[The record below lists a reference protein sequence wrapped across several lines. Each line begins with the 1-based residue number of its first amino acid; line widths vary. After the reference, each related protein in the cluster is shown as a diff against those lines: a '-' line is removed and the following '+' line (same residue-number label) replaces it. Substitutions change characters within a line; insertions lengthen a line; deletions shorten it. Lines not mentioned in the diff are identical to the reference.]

1 MTFVPKLRTVPHVPG
16 SFTTGARRNL
26 GGLANFKVPPI
37 HNEPNVCPDWSQ
49 FKDLRFLT
57 LVASHHTPKAQSSAQ
72 NSKMRWTSSKATFL
86 FKCRSSL
93 APKRFVT
100 RNKIYR
106 SSKLTFYQISSNLN
120 KSQGNPSDHASA
132 IANYRE
138 ASAEQVNEA
147 IENALK
153 AKPEWENMSFANRA
167 AIFLRAAELVATKY
181 RYDIMAA
188 TMLGQ
193 GKNIWQA
200 EIDAAAETADFYRFN
215 VHYASE
221 LYKQQN
227 TMNDTGMW
235 K

>member
-1 MTFVPKLRTVPHVPG
+1 MSG
-16 SFTTGARRNL
+16 
-26 GGLANFKVPPI
+26 
-37 HNEPNVCPDWSQ
+37 
-49 FKDLRFLT
+49 
-57 LVASHHTPKAQSSAQ
+57 
-72 NSKMRWTSSKATFL
+72 
-86 FKCRSSL
+86 
-93 APKRFVT
+93 
-100 RNKIYR
+100 NK
-106 SSKLTFYQISSNLN
+106 N
-120 KSQGNPSDHASA
+120 KTQANPSDHASV
-132 IANYRE
+132 IANYSE
-138 ASAEQVNEA
+138 ASAEQVNQA
-147 IENALK
+147 IERALE
-153 AKPEWENMSFANRA
+153 AKPAWENMAFTNRA

>member
-1 MTFVPKLRTVPHVPG
+1 M
-16 SFTTGARRNL
+16 
-26 GGLANFKVPPI
+26 
-37 HNEPNVCPDWSQ
+37 
-49 FKDLRFLT
+49 
-57 LVASHHTPKAQSSAQ
+57 
-72 NSKMRWTSSKATFL
+72 
-86 FKCRSSL
+86 
-93 APKRFVT
+93 T

>member
-1 MTFVPKLRTVPHVPG
+1 M
-16 SFTTGARRNL
+16 
-26 GGLANFKVPPI
+26 
-37 HNEPNVCPDWSQ
+37 D
-49 FKDLRFLT
+49 
-57 LVASHHTPKAQSSAQ
+57 
-72 NSKMRWTSSKATFL
+72 
-86 FKCRSSL
+86 
-93 APKRFVT
+93 
-100 RNKIYR
+100 
-106 SSKLTFYQISSNLN
+106 
-120 KSQGNPSDHASA
+120 KSQGNPSEHAST
-132 IANYRE
+132 IANYHE
-138 ASAEQVNEA
+138 ASAAQVNEA
-147 IENALK
+147 IENGLK
-153 AKPEWENMSFANRA
+153 AKPEWENMSFTNRA

-227 TMNDTGMW
+227 TMNDAGMW